1 MRFAIGTRNLVFL
14 GDPDP
19 EIPRPDSGRSGLGMT
34 GSCLLAL
41 QGLPL
46 YHAAM
51 MILKRVFVPLAIFSL
66 FIAAGCKT
74 VGPASGRTSPYR
86 SSRVMK
92 PVVAVSD
99 FENLANGQAQWNLGK
114 GMADVLVTQ
123 LLDTDRVIVLERKD
137 LKDVLS
143 EIVLQ
148 GGDLFRKEGKVDR
161 GRLKN
166 AKYLVRGVVTDFTE
180 TNESSGWFGISWLR
194 ILGRGSQARVA
205 INIKVSDVESGEI
218 VSSVKA
224 AKTVS
229 AGGVGAEGRYKNMT
243 FGGDAFFRTPLGKA
257 TDGAIHL
264 ALRQILRELPT
275 NYWQPRVAEF
285 TGDTVVVN
293 GGKNVRVRLGD
304 KFFVRESPR
313 DITDPATGNVIETVP
328 GRVVGKIEVTK
339 VNAASAYAVIEEGV
353 AKRGDFLET
362 VR

>member
-1 MRFAIGTRNLVFL
+1 
-14 GDPDP
+14 
-19 EIPRPDSGRSGLGMT
+19 MT
-34 GSCLLAL
+34 
-41 QGLPL
+41 
-46 YHAAM
+46 
-51 MILKRVFVPLAIFSL
+51 ILKRVFVPLAVLFL
-66 FIAAGCKT
+66 FITAGCRT
-74 VGPASGRTSPYR
+74 PGTGAGHTSPYR
-86 SSRVMK
+86 SNRVMK
-92 PVVAVSD
+92 PVMAVAD
-99 FENLANGQAQWNLGK
+99 FENLANAQGQWNLGK

-137 LKDVLS
+137 LKDVLN

-166 AKYLVRGVVTDFTE
+166 AKYLVRGSVTDFTE
-180 TNESSGWFGISWLR
+180 TNENSGWFGISWLR
-194 ILGRGSQARVA
+194 IFGRGSQARVA

-257 TDGAIHL
+257 TESAIRS

-285 TGDTVVVN
+285 TGDAVVIN
-293 GGKNVRVRLGD
+293 GGKNVRVRVGD
-304 KFFVRESPR
+304 KFIVRESPR

-328 GRVVGKIEVTK
+328 GRVVGRIEITKI
-339 VNAASAYAVIEEGV
+339 NDASAYAVVTEGV
-353 AKRGDFLET
+353 ARRGDFLET
-362 VR
+362 IKR

>member
-1 MRFAIGTRNLVFL
+1 
-14 GDPDP
+14 
-19 EIPRPDSGRSGLGMT
+19 
-34 GSCLLAL
+34 
-41 QGLPL
+41 
-46 YHAAM
+46 M
-51 MILKRVFVPLAIFSL
+51 MILKRALVSLPVFLLL
-66 FIAAGCKT
+66 FNVGCKSP
-74 VGPASGRTSPYR
+74 GPASGHASPYR

-92 PVVAVSD
+92 PVLAVTD
-99 FENLANGQAQWNLGK
+99 FENLANTQGQWNLGK

-137 LKDVLS
+137 LKDVLN

-166 AKYLVRGVVTDFTE
+166 AKYLVRGSVTDFTE
-180 TNESSGWFGISWLR
+180 TSEGSGWFGISWLR
-194 ILGRGSQARVA
+194 IFGRGSHARVA

-229 AGGVGAEGRYKNMT
+229 AGGVGAEGRYKNMA

-257 TDGAIHL
+257 TESAIYS
-264 ALRQILRELPT
+264 ALRQILRELPVT
-275 NYWQPRVAEF
+275 CWKPRIAES
-285 TGDTVVVN
+285 TGDTVVIN

-304 KFFVRESPR
+304 KFFVREAPR

-328 GRVVGKIEVTK
+328 GRVVGKIQVTK
-339 VNAASAYAVIEEGV
+339 VNPASAYAVIDTGV

>member
-1 MRFAIGTRNLVFL
+1 
-14 GDPDP
+14 
-19 EIPRPDSGRSGLGMT
+19 
-34 GSCLLAL
+34 
-41 QGLPL
+41 
-46 YHAAM
+46 M
-51 MILKRVFVPLAIFSL
+51 MILKRAFVSLGVFLLLLS
-66 FIAAGCKT
+66 AGCRT
-74 VGPASGRTSPYR
+74 PGSASGHISPYR
-86 SSRVMK
+86 SNRVMK
-92 PVVAVSD
+92 PVVAVAD
-99 FENLANGQAQWNLGK
+99 FENLANAQGQWNLGE

-137 LKDVLS
+137 LKDILN

-148 GGDLFRKEGKVDR
+148 GGELFRKEGTIDR

-166 AKYLVRGVVTDFTE
+166 AKYIVRGSVTDFTE
-180 TNESSGWFGISWLR
+180 TNENSGWFGISWLK
-194 ILGRGSQARVA
+194 IFGRGSKARVA

-229 AGGVGAEGRYKNMT
+229 AGGIGAEGRYKNMT

-257 TDGAIHL
+257 TEGAIHS

-285 TGDTVVVN
+285 TGDTVVIN
-293 GGKNVRVRLGD
+293 GGKNVRVRIGD
-304 KFFVRESPR
+304 KFVVRESPR

-339 VNAASAYAVIEEGV
+339 VNPASAYAVIHEGV